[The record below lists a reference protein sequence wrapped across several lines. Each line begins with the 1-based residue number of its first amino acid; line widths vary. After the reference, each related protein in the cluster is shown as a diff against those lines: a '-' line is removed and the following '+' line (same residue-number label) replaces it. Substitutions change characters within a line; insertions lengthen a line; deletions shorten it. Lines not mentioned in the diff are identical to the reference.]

1 MPTEALDIAQ
11 GEIDALIRA
20 EQDPRTRAMLLVL
33 AKISSTLSANT
44 TLTRDIG
51 DKLEEHL
58 ERYESKAAVDADLQ
72 SRALGAW
79 RVVAWIL
86 AGVQVVA
93 LSVGGW
99 IISEVRDLHRMDS
112 TVVERIARIEADHAR
127 EPHK

>member
-1 MPTEALDIAQ
+1 MPTDALDIAQ
-11 GEIDALIRA
+11 DEIDALIRA

-44 TLTRDIG
+44 TLTLDIG

-58 ERYESKAAVDADLQ
+58 ARYEAKAAVDADLQ

-86 AGVQVVA
+86 AAAQIA
-93 LSVGGW
+93 AYSIGGW
-99 IISEVRDLHRMDS
+99 IISEVRDLHRMDAHEI
-112 TVVERIARIEADHAR
+112 ERIARIEADHAR
-127 EPHK
+127 EGKK